1 MSKGDTRVSPKD
13 PAKQDDKERP
23 LQAIVDEVTQVVG
36 VQEQSM
42 GPALAAVLHELGL
55 PDEGTDKEKAYR
67 AAAELGISIY
77 TPVNLERSDLS
88 SARPSDGSQ
97 MELEMTIVS
106 HHTVSE
112 DLSVE
117 DLSDAS
123 N

>member
-1 MSKGDTRVSPKD
+1 MPPQKKAV
-13 PAKQDDKERP
+13 
-23 LQAIVDEVTQVVG
+23 QVLG

-42 GPALAAVLHELGL
+42 GPALTAVLQELGL

-77 TPVNLERSDLS
+77 TPVNLERSNLS
-88 SARPSDGSQ
+88 SPQPSDESL

-106 HHTVSE
+106 RHTESD

-117 DLSDAS
+117 DLSDTS
-123 N
+123 K